1 MISKNAIIEADHV
14 QIGKNVVIGDGVEIK
29 CKDRIFIGDN
39 SVLTKDI
46 KINCTS
52 FEAGEYL
59 YMTDRCEVGRGDCYG
74 PNSTVKIGN
83 YVGIF
88 EGTVINPSESVEIG
102 DHTGIGGDV
111 MIWTHGAWLDV
122 LQGFPAEFGSV
133 KIGKNVWLPARS
145 IVLPNVIIGDNSVIG
160 INSIINRSLP
170 EGCFAAGSPCKVIK
184 ENVYPKKLTE
194 KERSVIVNDILKDW
208 LINCEMKKISKNLDV
223 KYKSGEIILWQNL
236 PKTVQQKNAK
246 LLAKVKIKNEE
257 DKNLDEYLDKR
268 NIKTRYE
275 TIFDLNN
282 RTISGYN
289 NNIVQDLRDYL
300 RRRGIKI
307 YTGELFRSI

>member
-14 QIGKNVVIGDGVEIK
+14 QIGKNVVIGDGVEIR
-29 CKDRIFIGDN
+29 CKDRVFIGDN

-59 YMTDRCEVGRGDCYG
+59 YMTDRCEVGRGGCYG
-74 PNSTVKIGN
+74 PNSKVKIGN

-145 IVLPNVIIGDNSVIG
+145 IVLPNV
-160 INSIINRSLP
+160 
-170 EGCFAAGSPCKVIK
+170 
-184 ENVYPKKLTE
+184 
-194 KERSVIVNDILKDW
+194 
-208 LINCEMKKISKNLDV
+208 
-223 KYKSGEIILWQNL
+223 
-236 PKTVQQKNAK
+236 
-246 LLAKVKIKNEE
+246 
-257 DKNLDEYLDKR
+257 
-268 NIKTRYE
+268 
-275 TIFDLNN
+275 TI
-282 RTISGYN
+282 
-289 NNIVQDLRDYL
+289 
-300 RRRGIKI
+300 
-307 YTGELFRSI
+307 